1 MKNIWILLT
10 KYNAFFLFLLFFG
23 ISFLFVVTN
32 NDFQRSSTLNSSN
45 AVIGSIY
52 GEASRWTNYLKLA
65 DANQELLNENARL
78 RRQIFLLQ
86 SRDTAQLQTVTDT
99 AGTPQYSYLSAR
111 VINNSIHQKNNYI
124 TIDKGSAQGIQKGMG
139 VIGPNGVVGIVL
151 NVSANFATIQSVLHS
166 DSRISAA
173 LTGSHAFGSLV
184 WGNGYDSK
192 KALLKDIPNHVVV
205 AAGEQV
211 VTSGYSLF
219 PPGIRV
225 GRVLETGGTGG
236 ESFLELTVE
245 LSTDFHNLQYVY
257 VVMAN
262 FTEELDELQSGTLNP
277 EAR

>member
-52 GEASRWTNYLKLA
+52 AEASRWTNYLKLA

-78 RRQIFLLQ
+78 RRQLYLLQ

-99 AGTPQYSYLSAR
+99 AGVPQYQYVSAR

-124 TIDKGSAQGIQKGMG
+124 TIDKGSRHGIKKGMG
-139 VIGPNGVVGIVL
+139 VTGPNGIVGIVL
-151 NVSANFATIQSVLHS
+151 NVSPNFATIQSVLHR

-173 LTGSHAFGSLV
+173 LASSHAFGSLV
-184 WGNGYDSK
+184 WGDQYDSK
-192 KALLKDIPNHVVV
+192 KAVLKDIPNHVEV
-205 AAGEQV
+205 AAGERV

-219 PPGIRV
+219 PPGIRI
-225 GRVLETGGTGG
+225 GRVLDSGGTAG
-236 ESFLELTVE
+236 ESFLEFTIE

-262 FTEELDELQSGTLNP
+262 FTDELDDLQTPDVN
-277 EAR
+277 